1 MGASKVKLNLGCGPR
16 TPDGWI
22 HVDYAWGARL
32 ARLPF
37 FRALNRRIRLFDLDW
52 SERIQLHD
60 LTRRFP
66 WRDAS
71 ADVVYS
77 SHTLEHFSR
86 EDGRAF
92 LTECQRVLRKGG
104 ILRIVVPDLRRNV
117 LAYLEGQVPADDFV
131 ESLGV
136 LHGRTPSRL
145 KNRLAPFVQFP
156 HKCMYDGPRLL
167 QILDEIG
174 FEASARAAFESDIDD
189 IRQVESADRTND
201 AVIVEGRKR

>member
-1 MGASKVKLNLGCGPR
+1 MGAPTVKLNLGCGPR
-16 TPDGWI
+16 TPDGWTN
-22 HVDYAWGARL
+22 VDYAWGARL

-60 LTRRFP
+60 LTRAFP
-66 WRDAS
+66 WPDAR
-71 ADVVYS
+71 ADVIYS

-92 LTECQRVLRKGG
+92 LTECHRVLRKDG

-136 LHGRTPSRL
+136 LHGRTRSRL

>member
-1 MGASKVKLNLGCGPR
+1 MGAPQVKLNLGCGPR

-22 HVDYAWGARL
+22 NVDYAWGARL

-66 WRDAS
+66 WTDAS
-71 ADVVYS
+71 ADVIYS

-92 LTECQRVLRKGG
+92 LTECHRVLRKDGT
-104 ILRIVVPDLRRNV
+104 LRIVVPDLRQNV
-117 LAYLEGQVPADDFV
+117 LAYLEGRVPADDFV

-136 LHGRTPSRL
+136 LHGRTRSRL
-145 KNRLAPFVQFP
+145 KNRLAPFIQFP
-156 HKCMYDGPRLL
+156 HKCMYDESRLL

-174 FEASARAAFESDIDD
+174 FEASARAAFESDIHD
-189 IRQVESADRTND
+189 IRLVESADRTDD
-201 AVIVEGRKR
+201 AVIVEGRRR